1 MSTGSDLIIHYV
13 AVAIA
18 VILVLVGWLVLAGVA
33 AFALRRWT
41 QGRIATLPEGR
52 EEEGGALRWVMAL
65 VSFLFWPTALVL
77 GLYFL
82 RKPETAR
89 TGLWCFY
96 ALLLYVTAS
105 VLLAD
110 AIVIGV
116 ALLRPEW
123 LMML

>member
-1 MSTGSDLIIHYV
+1 VNASSDLIVHYV

-18 VILVLVGWLVLAGVA
+18 VVFVLIGWLVVAGLVT
-33 AFALRRWT
+33 FFLRRWAL
-41 QGRIATLPEGR
+41 GRIAKLPEGR

-65 VSFLFWPTALVL
+65 VSFLFWPTAVVL
-77 GLYFL
+77 GIYFL

-96 ALLLYVTAS
+96 ALLAYVTVS

-110 AIVIGV
+110 AIVVGV
-116 ALLRPEW
+116 AVLRPEW
-123 LMML
+123 LMLL

>member
-1 MSTGSDLIIHYV
+1 MSTSGDLVIHYI

-18 VILVLVGWLVLAGVA
+18 VAFVLAAWLFIAGLA
-33 AFALRRWT
+33 TFFLRRWT
-41 QGRIATLPEGR
+41 LRKIATLPEGR
-52 EEEGGALRWVMAL
+52 DEEGGALRWVMAM
-65 VSFLFWPTALVL
+65 VSFLFWPTAVVL
-77 GLYFL
+77 GIYFL

-96 ALLLYVTAS
+96 ALLAYVTVS

-110 AIVIGV
+110 AIVVGV
-116 ALLRPEW
+116 AVLRPEW